1 MDAITLS
8 VDVGE
13 DRRLII
19 ELPANV
25 PVGPADVIIKPRG
38 KEPVEPENPA
48 REAARA
54 KLLAAGRLVVDFGI
68 PDDIEPETDEELDE
82 LGRLAPGARP
92 SEELVDEDRG
102 TY

>member
-1 MDAITLS
+1 MEVITLS

-19 ELPANV
+19 ELPSDV
-25 PVGPADVIIKPRG
+25 PVGPADVIIKPHG
-38 KEPVEPENPA
+38 KEAVEPENPA

-54 KLLAAGRLVVDFGI
+54 KLLAVGRLVIDFGI
-68 PDDIEPETDEELDE
+68 PDDIEPISDEELEE
-82 LGRLAPGARP
+82 LGRLAPGARS